1 MGEHSK
7 RGDEKKAFVKHNFG
21 QNMINYDGDDDDDD
35 DNNLPTLFFTLCP
48 LNLLWS
54 MYKSVIIPY
63 SRSSLTMIIIKIIIV
78 VISITWP
85 AVF

>member
-1 MGEHSK
+1 
-7 RGDEKKAFVKHNFG
+7 
-21 QNMINYDGDDDDDD
+21 MINYDGDADDD
-35 DNNLPTLFFTLCP
+35 DNNPPTLFLTLCP

-63 SRSSLTMIIIKIIIV
+63 KRSSLTMMIIKIIIV

-85 AVF
+85 VVF

>member
-1 MGEHSK
+1 
-7 RGDEKKAFVKHNFG
+7 
-21 QNMINYDGDDDDDD
+21 MISYDGDADDD

-63 SRSSLTMIIIKIIIV
+63 NRSSLTMMIIKIIIV

>member
-1 MGEHSK
+1 M
-7 RGDEKKAFVKHNFG
+7 RKKVFVKHNFG
-21 QNMINYDGDDDDDD
+21 QNMINYDGDADDD
-35 DNNLPTLFFTLCP
+35 DNNPPTLFLTLCP

-63 SRSSLTMIIIKIIIV
+63 KRSSLTMMIIKIIIV

-85 AVF
+85 VVF